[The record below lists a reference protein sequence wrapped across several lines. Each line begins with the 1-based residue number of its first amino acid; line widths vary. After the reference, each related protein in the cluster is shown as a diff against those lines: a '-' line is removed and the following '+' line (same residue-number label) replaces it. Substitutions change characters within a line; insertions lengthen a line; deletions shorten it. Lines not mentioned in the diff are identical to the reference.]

1 MGKRGRDDSDEER
14 DRRHS
19 HHHKS
24 KKDKKDK
31 KHKADRSRSSS
42 PRPAADAVPGA
53 SAEAKPVSDGDAAER
68 KRKRLEAWKAMQK
81 TTTVDEPA
89 KPATAPSTVT
99 TASKA
104 DLPPKPVA
112 AGGGAFKMGM
122 MKTKSKPGAF
132 KMGMKPAAKPPSLF
146 QSTEDD
152 DKPKISA
159 LPPLNRQGSAGIFG
173 YSPPTSPAPASPPGM
188 SDLDDD
194 IDPLD
199 AFMTGISNEVKDSI
213 GDCLPLAGPSASRQK
228 EQAAEKAKLQTISMD
243 DIMNRPA
250 DDSAMDVEEEDDDK
264 LDEDR
269 ESFMD
274 AIRKDR
280 EERARQELETKQKF
294 EEAEKKQAAKAGKE
308 ENTGRFLD
316 DEEEEEYWVDIEEE
330 EQKYLDMLKKK
341 KLAKE
346 LPPVDHEAIEY
357 PEFQRKFYIESSE
370 IKKMTADEV
379 AAYRKGLDDT
389 RIRGK
394 DCPYPIK
401 KWTQC
406 GLPSNLLT
414 VLKKHDY
421 NAPFAIQCQALPAIM
436 SGRDVIGV
444 AKTGSGKTLAFVIPM
459 LRHIKAQPP
468 LLEGDGPIGLIMA
481 PTRELAVQIFKET
494 KLFCK
499 SLNLNPVCAYG
510 GAPMAQQVGDIKAGA
525 EMVVCTP
532 GRCIDLLTLN
542 SGRVMNLQRCTYVV
556 LDEADRMFDMGFEPQ
571 VKKIM
576 NNIRPD
582 RQTVMFS
589 ATFPKVVEKHAKSIL
604 DNPVQIICGGVSV
617 VSDTITQHIE
627 VIGAE
632 AKNKRLLELLG
643 DWYNLGDNILIFVD
657 RQEDADEL
665 FRDLIKAGY
674 VALTLHGGKDQND
687 RDHTLADFKNKDNTL
702 MVATS
707 VAARGLD
714 VKDCTLVINY
724 NCPNHYEDYVHRVG
738 RTGRAGKKGTAY
750 TFIEPEEDAYAPDMV
765 NALKLAGEETIPEM
779 LTALAEQ
786 YKQKEKAA
794 YAMGTQLKRSSG
806 YTSCKGF
813 KFDEAEG
820 KANKEKGMQ
829 ARASAGV
836 ASAADGVYYD
846 SDEDKKKS
854 DEPGLPASTAAA
866 TMAPVPGA
874 VGVPVVDAS
883 VQLRAAMDAARAVAS
898 QNAKV
903 AAAIAS
909 VTPVVPA
916 AVTGAAAEGATAS
929 STPKLTV
936 AETIA
941 RAQQAAA
948 QIAQQGMT
956 AAAPAGGAPGSDA
969 ARMVA
974 AAQAKIAQINMAAS
988 AKANFAQQ
996 QQAALM
1002 AGMNVNGAV
1011 GLDAARAIAMQMS
1024 QKAGFDGPSAMTLD
1038 ANGQVVA
1045 AHHQVELEINDY
1057 PQQARWKVTHKDSMN
1072 SITDNYAVCITTR
1085 GAYFQPGRNPPA
1097 GERKLYLTIEGADEN
1112 NVIRAK
1118 RELRRMLEEAAAGV
1132 RDVGTAGRYSV

>member
-24 KKDKKDK
+24 KSHKKDK
-31 KHKADRSRSSS
+31 KHKGSRSRSSS
-42 PRPAADAVPGA
+42 PPAPKSVVPGEP
-53 SAEAKPVSDGDAAER
+53 SEEPKPAVEGDAAER
-68 KRKRLEAWKAMQK
+68 KRKRLEAWKAMQS
-81 TTTVDEPA
+81 TVKVEPA
-89 KPATAPSTVT
+89 KPAAIPSTV
-99 TASKA
+99 AVAPKA
-104 DLPPKPVA
+104 ALPPKPA
-112 AGGGAFKMGM
+112 ASSGAFKMGM
-122 MKTKSKPGAF
+122 MKSKPKAGGF
-132 KMGMKPAAKPPSLF
+132 KMGMKSAAKPPSLF
-146 QSTEDD
+146 QAVEE
-152 DKPKISA
+152 DKPKISS
-159 LPPLNRQGSAGIFG
+159 LPTLDRQGSIGGFSF
-173 YSPPTSPAPASPPGM
+173 SPPSSPVPSSPPGM

-228 EQAAEKAKLQTISMD
+228 EQAAEQAKLQTISMD
-243 DIMNRPA
+243 DIMNRP
-250 DDSAMDVEEEDDDK
+250 DDSSMQIDQEDDDDK
-264 LDEDR
+264 LDADR
-269 ESFMD
+269 ETFME

-280 EERARQELETKQKF
+280 EQRAQQEQEAKQKL
-294 EEAEKKQAAKAGKE
+294 EDAEKKQAAARKDTE
-308 ENTGRFLD
+308 EQTGRFLE
-316 DEEEEEYWVDIEEE
+316 DEEDDEYWVDVEEE

-341 KLAKE
+341 KLSKE
-346 LPPVDHEAIEY
+346 LPPVDHANIDY
-357 PEFQRKFYIESSE
+357 PEFQRKFYIENSE
-370 IKKMTADEV
+370 IKKMTAEEV
-379 AAYRKGLDDT
+379 ATYRKGLDDIK
-389 RIRGK
+389 IRGK

-401 KWTQC
+401 KWTQG

-414 VLKKHDY
+414 VLKKHGYD
-421 NAPFAIQCQALPAIM
+421 APFAIQCQALPAIM

-468 LLEGDGPIGLIMA
+468 LEEGDGPIGIIMA

-525 EMVVCTP
+525 EIVVCTP

-542 SGRVMNLQRCTYVV
+542 GGRVMNLQRCTYVV

-571 VKKIM
+571 VQKIM
-576 NNIRPD
+576 NNVRPD

-604 DNPVQIICGGVSV
+604 VNPLQIVCGGVSV
-617 VSDTITQHIE
+617 VSNTITQHIE
-627 VIGAE
+627 VVGAE
-632 AKNKRLLELLG
+632 SKNKRLLELLG

-687 RDHTLADFKNKDNTL
+687 RDHTLSDFKNKDNTL
-702 MVATS
+702 MIATS

-750 TFIEPEEDAYAPDMV
+750 TFVEPEEDLYAPDMV
-765 NALKLAGEETIPEM
+765 NALTLAGVEEIPEM

-786 YKQKEKAA
+786 YKLKEKQA
-794 YAMGTQLKRSSG
+794 YAMGTQLKRSTG
-806 YTSCKGF
+806 FTSCKGY

-820 KANKEKGMQ
+820 KAAKDKNMQ

-836 ASAADGVYYD
+836 ATEGNVYYD
-846 SDEDKKKS
+846 DDDDMKKPQ
-854 DEPGLPASTAAA
+854 EPEKPASTAAA

-874 VGVPVVDAS
+874 IVTPVVDAN
-883 VQLRAAMDAARAVAS
+883 VQMQAAMDAARAVAS

-903 AAAIAS
+903 AAAIQAVTQPVAKPAEAAPADAS
-909 VTPVVPA
+909 SAQAAAPA
-916 AVTGAAAEGATAS
+916 APIAQ
-929 STPKLTV
+929 TV

-941 RAQQAAA
+941 RAQKAAA
-948 QIAQQGMT
+948 EIAAQRN
-956 AAAPAGGAPGSDA
+956 AIVAPAGTPSNA
-969 ARMVA
+969 MA
-974 AAQAKIAQINMAAS
+974 AAQAKIAQINMQNQF
-988 AKANFAQQ
+988 KLKQQ
-996 QQAALM
+996 QEMLAKFSVGGDV
-1002 AGMNVNGAV
+1002 AGI
-1011 GLDAARAIAMQMS
+1011 DAARRIAAQMS
-1024 QKAGFDGPSAMTLD
+1024 QQAGCPATAVDAM
-1038 ANGQVVA
+1038 GQPT

-1072 SITDNYAVCITTR
+1072 SITDNYQVCITTR
-1085 GAYFQPGRNPPA
+1085 GAYFQPGRNPPV

-1132 RDVGTAGRYSV
+1132 RDVGTAGRYNV

>member
-14 DRRHS
+14 ERRHS
-19 HHHKS
+19 HRHKS
-24 KKDKKDK
+24 KSHRKDK
-31 KHKADRSRSSS
+31 KHKGSRSRSSS
-42 PRPAADAVPGA
+42 PPAPQSVVPGEP
-53 SAEAKPVSDGDAAER
+53 SAEPNPTSGDDAAER
-68 KRKRLEAWKAMQK
+68 KRKRLEAWKAMQS
-81 TTTVDEPA
+81 TVKVEPV
-89 KPATAPSTVT
+89 KPAAIPSTV
-99 TASKA
+99 AAAPKA
-104 DLPPKPVA
+104 ALPPKPA
-112 AGGGAFKMGM
+112 ASGGIFKMGM
-122 MKTKSKPGAF
+122 MKSKPKAGGF
-132 KMGMKPAAKPPSLF
+132 KMGMKSAAKPPSLF
-146 QSTEDD
+146 QAVEE
-152 DKPKISA
+152 DKPKISS
-159 LPPLNRQGSAGIFG
+159 LPPLDRQGSTGRFG
-173 YSPPTSPAPASPPGM
+173 FSPPSSPVPSSPPGM

-194 IDPLD
+194 VDPLD

-228 EQAAEKAKLQTISMD
+228 EQAAEQAKLQTISMD

-250 DDSAMDVEEEDDDK
+250 DDSSMQIDQEDDDDK

-269 ESFMD
+269 ETFME

-280 EERARQELETKQKF
+280 EQRAQQEQEAKQKL
-294 EEAEKKQAAKAGKE
+294 EDAEKKQAAARKDTE
-308 ENTGRFLD
+308 EQTGRFLE
-316 DEEEEEYWVDIEEE
+316 DEEDDEYWVDVEEE

-346 LPPVDHEAIEY
+346 LPPVDHANIEY
-357 PEFQRKFYIESSE
+357 PEFQRKFYIENAE
-370 IKKMTADEV
+370 IKKMTAEEV
-379 AAYRKGLDDT
+379 ATYRKGLDDIK
-389 RIRGK
+389 IRGK

-401 KWTQC
+401 KWTQG

-414 VLKKHDY
+414 ALKKHGYD
-421 NAPFAIQCQALPAIM
+421 APFAIQCQALPAIM

-468 LLEGDGPIGLIMA
+468 LMEGDGPIGIIMA

-525 EMVVCTP
+525 EIVVCTP

-542 SGRVMNLQRCTYVV
+542 GGRVMNLQRCTYVV

-571 VKKIM
+571 VQKIM
-576 NNIRPD
+576 NNVRPD

-604 DNPVQIICGGVSV
+604 VNPLQIVCGGVSV
-617 VSDTITQHIE
+617 VSNTITQHIE
-627 VIGAE
+627 VVGSE
-632 AKNKRLLELLG
+632 SKNKRLLELLA

-702 MVATS
+702 MIATS

-750 TFIEPEEDAYAPDMV
+750 TFIEPEEDAYAPDMM
-765 NALKLAGEETIPEM
+765 NALTLAGAEVIPEM

-786 YKQKEKAA
+786 YKLKEKQA

-806 YTSCKGF
+806 FTSCKGY

-820 KANKEKGMQ
+820 KAAKDKNLQ

-836 ASAADGVYYD
+836 TTEGNVYYD
-846 SDEDKKKS
+846 SDDDMKKPQ
-854 DEPGLPASTAAA
+854 EPEKPASTAAA

-874 VGVPVVDAS
+874 IVTPVVDAN
-883 VQLRAAMDAARAVAS
+883 VQMQAAMDAARAVAS

-903 AAAIAS
+903 AAAIK
-909 VTPVVPA
+909 
-916 AVTGAAAEGATAS
+916 AVTQPVAKPAEAAPAEASSAQAAAPVAQS
-929 STPKLTV
+929 V

-941 RAQQAAA
+941 RAQKAAA
-948 QIAQQGMT
+948 EIAAQKAPVGT
-956 AAAPAGGAPGSDA
+956 ASNA
-969 ARMVA
+969 MA
-974 AAQAKIAQINMAAS
+974 AAQAKIAQINMQNQF
-988 AKANFAQQ
+988 KLKQQ
-996 QQAALM
+996 QEMLAKFSVGGDV
-1002 AGMNVNGAV
+1002 AGI
-1011 GLDAARAIAMQMS
+1011 DAARRIAAQMS
-1024 QKAGFDGPSAMTLD
+1024 QQAGCPATAVDAM
-1038 ANGQVVA
+1038 GQPT

-1072 SITDNYAVCITTR
+1072 SITDNYQVCITTR
-1085 GAYFQPGRNPPA
+1085 GAYFQPGRNPPV